1 MPSDKPRVTLR
12 LDDADME
19 WLETWAKKEFLTVPQ
34 LTRIVVKKAIAEY
47 QKQHPREAV
56 EDAEPSATRTKATA
70 STKAPAKAKPTASAK
85 AKRSKGSKGAS

>member
-12 LDDADME
+12 LDNTDME

-47 QKQHPREAV
+47 QKQHPLEAV
-56 EDAEPSATRTKATA
+56 EDTPEPEPPT
-70 STKAPAKAKPTASAK
+70 AKPAAK
-85 AKRSKGSKGAS
+85 TVTKRRPSKS

>member
-12 LDDADME
+12 LDNTDME

-47 QKQHPREAV
+47 QKQHPLEVV
-56 EDAEPSATRTKATA
+56 EDTLEPEPKPPTTKATA
-70 STKAPAKAKPTASAK
+70 TTTK
-85 AKRSKGSKGAS
+85 AKRKPSAKGAR